1 MKQNASHV
9 KKEILHLI
17 VYIFVYNATK
27 K

>member
-9 KKEILHLI
+9 KKEISHLI